1 MTTER
6 RTDARGKA
14 IARVTFTDARSDKP
28 AEGQLRDIGRGGMF
42 VATTAPVPLGKRL
55 DFEVTL
61 ATGGTIAGMA
71 RVVWVRDAAAGDL
84 PAGMGIKFID
94 VDNDALVAI
103 DRLVGLKKNVRE
115 RTVLGIAAPAPG
127 AAPAPKPAP
136 KSEPKTVPAPPLAPE
151 VKAEAKPEAPRPAV
165 KSRERTVLG
174 IAPPAATREK
184 ELSWPDEPPAAPPD
198 QPKAEPAAAAPA
210 PLQEPESAAGGTA
223 QEPEPVKEPEPP
235 KEPEPVAVKEVEK
248 PVAAAKSVSIEVP
261 VEAVE
266 AAPAAK

>member
-42 VATTAPVPLGKRL
+42 VATTSPVPLGKRL

-136 KSEPKTVPAPPLAPE
+136 KSEPKTVPAPP
-151 VKAEAKPEAPRPAV
+151 PAV